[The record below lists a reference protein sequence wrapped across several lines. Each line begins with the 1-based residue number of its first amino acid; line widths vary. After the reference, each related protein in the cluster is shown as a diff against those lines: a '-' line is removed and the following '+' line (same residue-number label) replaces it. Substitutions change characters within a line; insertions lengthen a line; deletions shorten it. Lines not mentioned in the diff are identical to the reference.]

1 MMKGLGIS
9 NLELGFNIIKY
20 MKIFSKFVFI
30 CNLCFV
36 ASVILRLMEN
46 AKKKTGSFDGQILL
60 KPLESTL
67 VVLGYGAIFINL
79 FFLLVFLYGF
89 ITKKIEQIPKWIV
102 IVNLVFFPI
111 QVYYF
116 FFSNF

>member
-1 MMKGLGIS
+1 
-9 NLELGFNIIKY
+9 

-36 ASVILRLMEN
+36 ASVILRFAEN
-46 AKKKTGSFDGQILL
+46 AKKKTGNFDGHILL

-79 FFLLVFLYGF
+79 FFVLACVYLFTV
-89 ITKKIEQIPKWIV
+89 KKVKQIPLWIV
-102 IVNLVFFPI
+102 IVNLVFFI
-111 QVYYF
+111 VQVYYF

>member
-1 MMKGLGIS
+1 MK
-9 NLELGFNIIKY
+9 F
-20 MKIFSKFVFI
+20 FSKIVFV

-36 ASVILRLMEN
+36 ASVILRFAEN
-46 AKKKTGSFDGQILL
+46 AKKKNGSFDGQILL

-79 FFLLVFLYGF
+79 FFVFACIYWF
-89 ITKKIEQIPKWIV
+89 ITKQIKQMPKWIV
-102 IVNLVFFPI
+102 IVNLVFFII

-116 FFSNF
+116 FFGNF

>member
-1 MMKGLGIS
+1 MK
-9 NLELGFNIIKY
+9 F
-20 MKIFSKFVFI
+20 FSKIVFI

-36 ASVILRLMEN
+36 ASVILRLVEN
-46 AKKKTGSFDGQILL
+46 AKKENGSFNGQILL

-67 VVLGYGAIFINL
+67 VVLGYGAIFVSL
-79 FFLLVFLYGF
+79 FFVFACIYWF
-89 ITKKIEQIPKWIV
+89 ITKQIEQIPKWIV
-102 IVNLVFFPI
+102 IVNLVFFII

>member
-1 MMKGLGIS
+1 MK
-9 NLELGFNIIKY
+9 F
-20 MKIFSKFVFI
+20 FSKIVFI

-36 ASVILRLMEN
+36 ASVILRLVEN
-46 AKKKTGSFDGQILL
+46 AKKKSGSFDGQILL

-67 VVLGYGAIFINL
+67 VVLGYGAIFVNL
-79 FFLLVFLYGF
+79 FFLLACLYWVV
-89 ITKKIEQIPKWIV
+89 TKKIEQIPKWIV
-102 IVNLVFFPI
+102 IVNLIFFPI